1 MLRQGKII
9 QPTPNVLKS
18 KPVRR
23 LTSYSNGSAMSYLP
37 SWAQPKAAAPVD
49 DFAADVERPK
59 SAAVSQP
66 PPPPSEPVKQTFTA
80 EERSSLS
87 KSHWILRSM
96 YMITAVLL
104 AACAAIAIQSS
115 NSSSSSSSSGLST
128 GSISS
133 SSSSIGTIFIAIYV
147 FMFAI
152 MLCCFEV
159 GLSVIAKCMS
169 ENMGFLYTISGRT
182 VFMCLIAGM
191 CAKLYI
197 FGYIMIAI
205 IAIVLL
211 VHYVLIFRNPKI
223 IPYIFQLHYYAD
235 K

>member
-1 MLRQGKII
+1 
-9 QPTPNVLKS
+9 
-18 KPVRR
+18 
-23 LTSYSNGSAMSYLP
+23 MSYLP

-59 SAAVSQP
+59 SAVSQP
-66 PPPPSEPVKQTFTA
+66 PPPAEPVKQTFTA
-80 EERSSLS
+80 EERSALS

-96 YMITAVLL
+96 YMVTAVLL

-115 NSSSSSSSSGLST
+115 NSSSSSSSGLST
-128 GSISS
+128 GSISN

-147 FMFAI
+147 FMFAV